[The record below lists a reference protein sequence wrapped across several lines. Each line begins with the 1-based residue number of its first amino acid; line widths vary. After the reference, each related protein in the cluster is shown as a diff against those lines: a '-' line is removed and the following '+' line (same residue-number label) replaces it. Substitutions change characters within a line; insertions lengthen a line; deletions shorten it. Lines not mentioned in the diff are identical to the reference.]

1 MSAVAQYFTNI
12 KEAVVTTI
20 TGLKIT
26 SRHLWTVKPSTVLYP
41 EAPVEKQLPP
51 RYRGFLV
58 NEVEICTGCKLCA
71 VVCPIDVIYIDVEKD
86 EESGLRIMS
95 RYDIDL
101 GRCMYCGLCLE
112 PCPTGSI
119 HFTPQF
125 EGATYELGDLYRK
138 FVKEPAPIYKN
149 PKAPK
154 PPADPDAAAPAEKAK
169 EEE

>member
-1 MSAVAQYFTNI
+1 MSAVAAYFGNI
-12 KEAVVTTI
+12 KEAIVTTLV
-20 TGLKIT
+20 GLGIT
-26 SRHLWTVKPSTVLYP
+26 SRHLWTQPPSTVLYP
-41 EAPVEKQLPP
+41 EVPVEKLLPE

-71 VVCPIDVIYIDVEKD
+71 VVCPIDVIYIEVEKD
-86 EESGLRIMS
+86 EESGTRILT

-125 EGATYELGDLYRK
+125 EGATSNLGDLYRA
-138 FVKEPAPIYKN
+138 FVDKPMPIYKN
-149 PKAPK
+149 PKVPK
-154 PPADPDAAAPAEKAK
+154 PPKDESPAPAAPQEGEA
-169 EEE
+169 

>member
-1 MSAVAQYFTNI
+1 MSAVAAYFGNI
-12 KEAVVTTI
+12 KEAIVTTI
-20 TGLKIT
+20 VGLKIT
-26 SRHLWTVKPSTVLYP
+26 SRHLWTQPPSTVQYP
-41 EAPVEKQLPP
+41 EVPVEKLLPE

-71 VVCPIDVIYIDVEKD
+71 NVCPIDVIYIDVEKD
-86 EESGLRIMS
+86 EESGVRTLTS
-95 RYDIDL
+95 YDIEF
-101 GRCMYCGLCLE
+101 GRCMYWGIGLE

-138 FVKEPAPIYKN
+138 FVAVPAPIYKN
-149 PKAPK
+149 PRPPK
-154 PPADPDAAAPAEKAK
+154 PPVAK